1 VIVGVLGGGQLARML
16 ALAGLPLGFD
26 FVFYDPAPDPC
37 AASLGEHLRGEYTDR
52 VMLSRFAQRVDIIT
66 YEFENIPAQS
76 IEFLSQIAPVH
87 PGAQALA
94 CAGERLDEKRV
105 FQELGIPAPAFRA
118 VDSLSA
124 LNAAIDD
131 IGLPAVLKTR
141 TLGYDGKGQFVLRGR
156 DDVGRAWEMLGG
168 FSLVLESL
176 VPFDR
181 EISVLGVRNQAGE
194 ILYYPLSENVHHDGV
209 LRFSKSCLQDPAQK
223 PAEELAGKLLRHLD
237 YVGVLALELFQV
249 GSTLL
254 ANEMAPRVHNSG
266 HWTIEGAMT
275 SQFENHLRAIAGLP
289 LGRTCVTGHS
299 AMVNFIGR
307 KPDLAALLAL
317 RGLHVHLYGKAERP
331 GRKVG
336 HATLWSRS
344 GASFKEGCTTLR
356 SLL

>member
-1 VIVGVLGGGQLARML
+1 MIVGVLGGGQLARML
-16 ALAGLPLGFD
+16 AMAGLPLGFD

-37 AASLGEHLRGEYTDR
+37 AAPLGEHLRGEYSDR
-52 VMLSRFAQRVDIIT
+52 VMLSRFARRVDIIT
-66 YEFENIPAQS
+66 YEFENIPLEC
-76 IEFLSQIAPVH
+76 IEFLSQITPVH
-87 PGAQALA
+87 PGAQALV
-94 CAGERLDEKRV
+94 CAGDRLREKM
-105 FQELGIPAPAFRA
+105 FFKELGIPIPAFRT
-118 VDSLSA
+118 VDSLA
-124 LNAAIDD
+124 TLNAAIEE

-141 TLGYDGKGQFVLRGR
+141 TLGYDGKGQFVLRSR

-168 FSLVLESL
+168 FSLVLEGL
-176 VPFDR
+176 VAFER
-181 EISVLGVRNQAGE
+181 EISILGVRDQAGK
-194 ILYYPLSENVHHDGV
+194 ILFYPISENVHHEGV
-209 LRFSKSCLQDPAQK
+209 LRFSKSCPQDPMQK
-223 PAEELAGKLLRHLD
+223 QAEALAGKLLRQMN

-289 LGRTCVTGHS
+289 LGKTSVTGHS
-299 AMVNFIGR
+299 AMVNFIG
-307 KPDLAALLAL
+307 KQPDLAGLLAL
-317 RGLHVHLYGKAERP
+317 RGLHVHLYGKAQRP

-344 GASFKEGCTTLR
+344 GASFNAGCRALQ

>member
-1 VIVGVLGGGQLARML
+1 MIVGVLGGGQLARML
-16 ALAGLPLGFD
+16 AMAGLPLGFE
-26 FVFYDPAPDPC
+26 FVFYDPASDPC
-37 AASLGEHLRGEYTDR
+37 AAPLGEHLQGEYSDR
-52 VMLSRFAQRVDIIT
+52 VMLSRFARRVDIVT
-66 YEFENIPAQS
+66 YEFENIPAQC
-76 IEFLSQIAPVH
+76 IDFLSQITPVH

-94 CAGERLDEKRV
+94 CAGDRLREKKA
-105 FQELGIPAPAFRA
+105 FHELGIHTPAFRA

-124 LNAAIDD
+124 LYGAIGEL
-131 IGLPAVLKTR
+131 GLPAVLKTR
-141 TLGYDGKGQFVLRGR
+141 TFGYDGKGQFVLRKR

-176 VPFDR
+176 VAFDR
-181 EISVLGVRNQAGE
+181 EISVLGVRDQTGE
-194 ILYYPLSENVHHDGV
+194 ILFYPLSENVHHEGV
-209 LRFSKSCLQDPAQK
+209 LRFSKSCPQDPMQK
-223 PAEELAGKLLRHLD
+223 PAEEMAGKLLRHLN

-266 HWTIEGAMT
+266 HGTIEGAMT

-289 LGRTCVTGHS
+289 LGKTCVTGHS

-307 KPDLAALLAL
+307 QPDLAALLAL

-344 GASFKEGCTTLR
+344 NASFKEGCMALR

>member
-1 VIVGVLGGGQLARML
+1 MIIGVLGGGQLARML
-16 ALAGLPLGFD
+16 AMAGLPLGFD

-37 AASLGEHLRGEYTDR
+37 AAPLGKHMRGEYSDR
-52 VMLSRFAQRVDIIT
+52 IMLSRFAQRVDLVT
-66 YEFENIPAQS
+66 YEFENVPAEC
-76 IEFLSQIAPVH
+76 IEFLSQITPVH

-94 CAGERLDEKRV
+94 CAGDRLREKSV

-118 VDSLSA
+118 VDSLPE
-124 LNAAIDD
+124 LNAAIGE

-141 TLGYDGKGQFVLRGR
+141 TLGYDGKGQFILRSR
-156 DDVGRAWEMLGG
+156 DDVGRAWVMLGG

-176 VPFDR
+176 VAFDR
-181 EISVLGVRNQAGE
+181 EISVLGVRSQAGE
-194 ILYYPLSENVHHDGV
+194 ILYYPLSENVHHEGV
-209 LRFSKSCLQDPAQK
+209 LRFSKSSPQDPEQK
-223 PAEELAGKLLRHLD
+223 AAEELAGKLLRHLD

-254 ANEMAPRVHNSG
+254 ANEIAPRVHNSG

-275 SQFENHLRAIAGLP
+275 SQFENHLRAITGLP
-289 LGRTCVTGHS
+289 LGKTSVTGHS
-299 AMVNFIGR
+299 AVVNFIGR
-307 KPDLAALLAL
+307 QPDLVALLGL

-344 GASFKEGCTTLR
+344 GASFKEGCRTLL

>member
-1 VIVGVLGGGQLARML
+1 MIVGVLGGGQLARML
-16 ALAGLPLGFD
+16 AMAGLPLGFD

-37 AASLGEHLRGEYTDR
+37 AAPLGEHLRGEYSDR
-52 VMLSRFAQRVDIIT
+52 VMLSRFARRAHIIT
-66 YEFENIPAQS
+66 YEFENIPAAS
-76 IEFLSQIAPVH
+76 IEFLSQTTPVL
-87 PGAQALA
+87 PGVRALA
-94 CAGERLDEKRV
+94 CAGDRLSEKGL

-118 VDSLSA
+118 VDSLPE
-124 LNAAIDD
+124 LEAAIED

-141 TLGYDGKGQFVLRGR
+141 TLGYDGKGQFVLRSR

-176 VPFDR
+176 VTFDR
-181 EISVLGVRNQAGE
+181 EISVIGVRNQAGE

-209 LRFSKSCLQDPAQK
+209 LRFSKSCPEDPAQR
-223 PAEELAGKLLRHLD
+223 PAEELAGKILRHLD

-266 HWTIEGAMT
+266 HWTIEGAVT

-289 LGRTCVTGHS
+289 LGKTCLTGHS

-307 KPDLAALLAL
+307 QPDLTALLAL
-317 RGLHVHLYGKAERP
+317 RGLHVHLYGKEERP

-344 GASFKEGCTTLR
+344 GASFKEGCAALR

>member
-1 VIVGVLGGGQLARML
+1 MIVGVLGGGQLARML
-16 ALAGLPLGFD
+16 AMAGLPLGFD
-26 FVFYDPAPDPC
+26 FVFYDPASDPC
-37 AASLGEHLRGEYTDR
+37 AASLGEHLRGDYTDR
-52 VMLSRFAQRVDIIT
+52 VMLSRFARRVDIVT
-66 YEFENIPAQS
+66 YEFENIPVPS
-76 IEFLSQIAPVH
+76 IEFLSQNVPVL
-87 PGAQALA
+87 PGVQALV
-94 CAGERLDEKRV
+94 CAGDRLREKRV
-105 FQELGIPAPAFRA
+105 FHELGIPAPAFRA
-118 VDSLSA
+118 VESVAA
-124 LNAAIDD
+124 LNAAIDE

-141 TLGYDGKGQFVLRGR
+141 TLGYDGKGQFVLRSR

-194 ILYYPLSENVHHDGV
+194 ILFYPLSENVHHDGV
-209 LRFSKSCLQDPAQK
+209 LRFSKSCPQDMAQK
-223 PAEELAGKLLRHLD
+223 PAEELAAKLLRHLD

-275 SQFENHLRAIAGLP
+275 SQFENHLRAITGLP
-289 LGRTCVTGHS
+289 LGKTCVTGHS
-299 AMVNFIGR
+299 AMVNFIG
-307 KPDLAALLAL
+307 KQPDLAALLAL
-317 RGLHVHLYGKAERP
+317 RGLHVHLYGKTERP

-344 GASFKEGCTTLR
+344 SASFKEGCRTLR

>member
-1 VIVGVLGGGQLARML
+1 MIIGVLGGGQLARML

-37 AASLGEHLRGEYTDR
+37 AAALGEHLRGDYSDR
-52 VMLSRFAQRVDIIT
+52 VLLSRFARRVDIVT
-66 YEFENIPAQS
+66 YEFENIPAQC
-76 IEFLSQIAPVH
+76 IEFLSQIATVR
-87 PGAQALA
+87 PGPRALA
-94 CAGERLDEKRV
+94 CAGDRLCEKGMFR
-105 FQELGIPAPAFRA
+105 ELGVPAPAFRA
-118 VDSLSA
+118 VDSLPA
-124 LNAAIDD
+124 LHEALDD

-141 TLGYDGKGQFVLRGR
+141 TLGYDGKGQFVLRSR
-156 DDVGRAWEMLGG
+156 DDVDRAWEMLGG
-168 FSLVLESL
+168 FALVLESL

-181 EISVLGVRNQAGE
+181 EISVLGVRGLDGE
-194 ILYYPLSENVHHDGV
+194 VLYYPLSENVHEDGV
-209 LRFSKSCLQDPAQK
+209 LRFSKSCAQDPMQERAQ
-223 PAEELAGKLLRHLD
+223 ELAGKILNHLD

-249 GSTLL
+249 GSGLL

-307 KPDLAALLAL
+307 QPDLARLLAL

-336 HATLWSRS
+336 HATLWSRNGS
-344 GASFKEGCTTLR
+344 SFREGCRALR
-356 SLL
+356 SML

>member
-1 VIVGVLGGGQLARML
+1 MIIGVLGGGQLARML

-26 FVFYDPAPDPC
+26 FVFYDPAPAPC
-37 AASLGEHLRGEYTDR
+37 VASLGEHVRGEYSDR
-52 VMLSRFAQRVDIIT
+52 VMLSRFARQVDVIT
-66 YEFENIPAQS
+66 YESENIPLECV
-76 IEFLSQIAPVH
+76 EFLSRITPVH
-87 PGAQALA
+87 PGARALN
-94 CAGERLDEKRV
+94 CSGDRLREKRI

-118 VDSLSA
+118 VDSLAA
-124 LNAAIDD
+124 LNGAIEE

-141 TLGYDGKGQFVLRGR
+141 TLGYDGKGQFVLRSR

-176 VPFDR
+176 IAFDR
-181 EISVLGVRNQAGE
+181 EISVLGVRDQAGK
-194 ILYYPLSENVHHDGV
+194 ILFYPLSENVHHDGV
-209 LRFSKSCLQDPAQK
+209 LRFSRSCPRDPMQK
-223 PAEELAGKLLRHLD
+223 PAEELAGKLLRHVD

-249 GSTLL
+249 GPVLL

-289 LGRTCVTGHS
+289 LGKTSVTGHS

-307 KPDLAALLAL
+307 QPDLAGLLAL
-317 RGLHVHLYGKAERP
+317 RGLHVHLYGKAERL

-336 HATLWSRS
+336 HATLWSGS
-344 GASFKEGCTTLR
+344 GASFEEGCRTLR